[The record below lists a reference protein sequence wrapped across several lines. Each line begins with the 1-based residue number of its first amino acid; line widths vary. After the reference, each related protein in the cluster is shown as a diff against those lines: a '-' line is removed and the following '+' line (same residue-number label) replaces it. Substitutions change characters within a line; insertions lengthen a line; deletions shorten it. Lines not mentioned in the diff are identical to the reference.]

1 MLHLETVEY
10 STLELLRK
18 LQSLPIL
25 RDTRLVGGTALALQ
39 LGHRKS
45 VDLDFFGTITCE
57 AEELIS
63 AIKTVAS
70 LIVSKESPH
79 IHIYLVDGIKVDIV
93 NYRYQWLDKPVV
105 DQGIRMAGIKDI
117 AAMKVTA
124 VIGRGTKK
132 DFIDISFL
140 LHHLSLNE
148 ILDFYS
154 TKYDDGS
161 VFMAMKSLVYFD
173 DAEKEPM
180 PDMLINKSWE
190 QVKEYILSKIS

>member
-1 MLHLETVEY
+1 MKKRLL
-10 STLELLRK
+10 SGLLCGTLTMSLL
-18 LQSLPIL
+18 
-25 RDTRLVGGTALALQ
+25 GGTAIPVLADDDQ
-39 LGHRKS
+39 
-45 VDLDFFGTITCE
+45 TITMW
-57 AEELIS
+57 
-63 AIKTVAS
+63 TVFTGS
-70 LIVSKESPH
+70 DGDILREIVKDYNESNE
-79 IHIYLVDGIKVDIV
+79 DGIKVDIV

>member
-70 LIVSKESPH
+70 LIVLKESPH

-117 AAMKVTA
+117 AAMKVTC
-124 VIGRGTKK
+124 
-132 DFIDISFL
+132 L
-140 LHHLSLNE
+140 LYTSPSPR
-148 ILDFYS
+148 D
-154 TKYDDGS
+154 TR
-161 VFMAMKSLVYFD
+161 
-173 DAEKEPM
+173 
-180 PDMLINKSWE
+180 
-190 QVKEYILSKIS
+190 

>member
-1 MLHLETVEY
+1 MNCRRCTY
-10 STLELLRK
+10 
-18 LQSLPIL
+18 
-25 RDTRLVGGTALALQ
+25 
-39 LGHRKS
+39 LG
-45 VDLDFFGTITCE
+45 
-57 AEELIS
+57 A
-63 AIKTVAS
+63 
-70 LIVSKESPH
+70 
-79 IHIYLVDGIKVDIV
+79 Y
-93 NYRYQWLDKPVV
+93 
-105 DQGIRMAGIKDI
+105 GIRMAGIKDI